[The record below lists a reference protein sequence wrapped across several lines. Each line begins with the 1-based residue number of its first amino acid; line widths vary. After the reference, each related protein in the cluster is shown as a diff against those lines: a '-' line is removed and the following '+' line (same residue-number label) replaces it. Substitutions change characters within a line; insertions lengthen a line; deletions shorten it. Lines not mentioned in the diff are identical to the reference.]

1 MARINGMKAA
11 GGTRGTRGTTLRA
24 MQAAICNVPVC
35 RDL

>member
-11 GGTRGTRGTTLRA
+11 GGTRGTTLRA